1 MLEKISF
8 WWQTDPRA
16 KQKLFFGIIT
26 ILIVIL
32 LIILLIFINRPKK
45 QTQTDPNS
53 NLPEFLRNPQTTKV
67 DISNLNSNKF
77 RQVLNTPVLADQVLI
92 DEENINT
99 PIFLNQEFRLQI
111 GNEVALQSPKF
122 ITNQIHKIGDNI
134 VLNQSSSSLVY
145 NLKEKKFKS
154 FGNDVIN
161 ITPFE
166 NKFLFVTK
174 VRENYFIKVADNL
187 ELKNTKVLGTISPSI
202 NSQATEVRVFKGIPY
217 LLIFDNFNR
226 LDAMEIWNLSQGKT
240 QKIQTLQK
248 IRSLSFG
255 KDKIMYTTSLDEP
268 TLLTNYSNQILDFS
282 TNQNGIIVDL
292 PISSKL
298 LKDEIFGTV
307 AAHRCQFQENSD
319 NIYCLVKQK
328 KVPIS
333 DPTEKD
339 ILLIFNH
346 KNNQVFYPYSQESI
360 AGSRVYLSNS
370 GKKFFVASENNLLY
384 EIL

>member
-1 MLEKISF
+1 MFDKISF
-8 WWQTDPRA
+8 WWQTDPKA
-16 KQKLFFGIIT
+16 KQKLFFGVVT
-26 ILIVIL
+26 ILILIL
-32 LIILLIFINRPKK
+32 LIILLIVNNKPKK
-45 QTQTDPNS
+45 QTEIDPNS
-53 NLPEFLRNPQTTKV
+53 NLPEFLRNPKATKV

-92 DEENINT
+92 NEEDLNR
-99 PIFLNQEFRLQI
+99 PIFLNQDFRLQI
-111 GNEVALQSPKF
+111 GNEIALQSPKL
-122 ITNQIHKIGDNI
+122 ITNQIHKVGDNVI
-134 VLNQSSSSLVY
+134 LNQSSSSLLY

-174 VRENYFIKVADNL
+174 VRENYFIKVTDNL

-202 NSQATEVRVFKGIPY
+202 NAQATEIRIFRGSPY
-217 LLIFDNFNR
+217 LLVFDNFNH
-226 LDAMEIWNLSQGKT
+226 LDTMEIWNLSQGKT

-268 TLLTNYSNQILDFS
+268 TLLTNYSNQMLDFS
-282 TNQNGIIVDL
+282 TNQNGIVVDL
-292 PISSKL
+292 PISSKIV
-298 LKDEIFGTV
+298 KDEIFGTV

-339 ILLIFNH
+339 ILLIFNY
-346 KNNQVFYPYSQESI
+346 KNNQAFYPYSQESI
-360 AGSRVYLSNS
+360 SGSRVYLSNS
-370 GKKFFVASENNLLY
+370 GRKFFVASENNLLY